1 MSISEAPAT
10 SNDQGEPHA
19 SADSGTPSESRGG
32 RAERGRR
39 RQRPK
44 GPQAPAQPPFR
55 QPTRGIGPVKA
66 VSEDQ
71 LESIYAASL
80 RVLAETGIDF
90 LHPVAQKMWV
100 EAGADLQGNRVR
112 FEAELIESLIA
123 KAPSEFTMHSR
134 NETHN
139 LHMGGDSVA
148 FTAVAS
154 PPYVGDAAG
163 GRREGNKADF
173 DNLLR
178 LSQSLNSVHLLG
190 GYPVEPT
197 DIHASV
203 RHLHATRSML
213 TLTDKIPHT
222 YSLGSMRN
230 IDCLEMVRIA
240 RGIDAATLDTQASVH
255 TIINASSPLRYDE
268 PMLEGILQFSPRNQ
282 VVVITPFT
290 LAGAMAP
297 VTVAGALV
305 QQNAEALAGI
315 AFTQLVNPGS
325 PVVYGGFTSNVDMK
339 SGSPA
344 FGTPEFMKAA
354 LVGGQLARRVG
365 VPYRSSNVCAANAVD
380 AQAGYE
386 SSFSLM
392 GAILGGANL
401 VMHGAGWME
410 GGLRASYEKMILDAD
425 LLQMVSVFLDPIVV
439 DDASLAVEAIAE
451 VGPGGHFFGVQ
462 HTQDRFRDAFYS
474 PMISDWRNFESWE
487 EAGSP
492 TSEHH
497 ATRLVKEFLDTY
509 EQPPM
514 DDAVLAEL
522 DDFVARRVAE
532 GGVAT
537 DF

>member
-1 MSISEAPAT
+1 MSIS
-10 SNDQGEPHA
+10 
-19 SADSGTPSESRGG
+19 DSGEASEPSEQGGG

-39 RQRPK
+39 RHRPQ

-55 QPTRGIGPVKA
+55 QPTRSIGPVKA
-66 VSEDQ
+66 VSDDQ
-71 LESIYAASL
+71 LESIFAASL
-80 RVLAETGIDF
+80 RVLAETGVDF
-90 LHPVAQKMWV
+90 LHPEAKKLWV
-100 EAGADLQGNRVR
+100 EAGADLTDNRVR
-112 FEAELIESLIA
+112 FDAELIESLIA

-134 NETHN
+134 NEAHN
-139 LHMGGDSVA
+139 LRMGGDSVA
-148 FTAVAS
+148 FAAVAS

-163 GRREGNKADF
+163 GRREGNTADF
-173 DNLLR
+173 ENLLR
-178 LSQSLNSVHLLG
+178 LSQSLNSVHILG

-203 RHLHATRSML
+203 RHLHATRLML
-213 TLTDKIPHT
+213 TLTDKVPHT
-222 YSLGSMRN
+222 YSLGGMRN

-240 RGIDAATLDTQASVH
+240 RGVDHDTLNTQTSVH

-268 PMLEGILQFSPRNQ
+268 PMLEGILQYSPRNQ
-282 VVVITPFT
+282 AVVITPFT

-354 LVGGQLARRVG
+354 LVGGQLARHVG

-492 TSEHH
+492 TSEQH
-497 ATRLVKEFLDTY
+497 ATRLAKAFLDTY